1 MKSEIIKKDTPK
13 ESHLFMMGCMYTTIN
28 SMDPPVDTIVLCSDT
43 SNTELFGVVIY
54 CGDQESNVDKVGFD
68 NDGDSWNIN
77 HFTRFHG
84 TIQLT
89 D

>member
-1 MKSEIIKKDTPK
+1 MKSEIIKTDTSK
-13 ESHLFMMGCMYTTIN
+13 EPYRFIMGCMYTT
-28 SMDPPVDTIVLCSDT
+28 MDSPLNTIVLCSEN
-43 SNTELFGVVIY
+43 SNTELLGVVIY
-54 CGDQESNVDKVGFD
+54 NRDLGFD
-68 NDGDSWNIN
+68 NDGDSWNTN